1 MSKLKD
7 ILAQAAVD
15 SDRTFGLDETMQ
27 NHIGVVL
34 ENACSGRQKSVL
46 AVLLTLLHKK
56 NMDPNQDIRL
66 HKAGLKDGIKKGFSG
81 RGLDER
87 EVTPFLAE
95 ENFPNMKGG
104 TGWLTR
110 SLEQHSPYS
119 LNYGGKVKPA
129 KLKDSF
135 LKIVDQIENGADPLN
150 CMKFIL
156 GSLHDWRSENAKMQI
171 AKPLGK
177 GIAEIV
183 NLIEDHWDLGN
194 GGSAK
199 LPVLAVYAAYKCLT
213 SEVRRYRNCKL
224 LPLHSHTA
232 ADSRTGRV
240 GDIQIN
246 GENGFP
252 MEAVEIK
259 HSLPITARLVTESV
273 EKIISSGAK
282 TYYIL
287 STNESISCEEMKKIT
302 QRTLS
307 ARQQYGCQIIV
318 NGVATTLKY
327 YLRLLAD
334 TDQFVREYIE
344 LMEFDDEITYE
355 VTRSWNVLTKEN
367 LESRPPSRN

>member
-1 MSKLKD
+1 MSKLKEIMD
-7 ILAQAAVD
+7 QAVAET
-15 SDRTFGLDETMQ
+15 DRTFELDETMQ
-27 NHIGVVL
+27 DRLNDVL
-34 ENACSGRQKSVL
+34 KNACSGKQKAVL
-46 AVLLTLLHKK
+46 TVLLTLLYKK
-56 NMDPNQDIRL
+56 HMNPVQDIRL
-66 HKAGLKDGIKKGFSG
+66 HQASLRDGIKKGFSG

-95 ENFPNMKGG
+95 ENFPHMKGG
-104 TGWLTR
+104 SGWLTR
-110 SLEQHSPYS
+110 SLEQHAPYS
-119 LNYGGKVKPA
+119 LDYGGNIKPA
-129 KLKDSF
+129 KLKESF
-135 LKIVDQIENGADPLN
+135 LDIVDQIENGASPLN

-156 GSLHDWRSENAKMQI
+156 GRLHDWRSENAEMQM

-183 NLIEDHWDLGN
+183 NLIKDHWDLGN

-213 SEVRRYRNCKL
+213 SEVRRYKNCKL

-232 ADSRTGRV
+232 ADIRTGRV
-240 GDIQIN
+240 GDIQVN

-259 HSLPITARLVTESV
+259 HSLPITAKLVTESV
-273 EKIISSGAK
+273 EKITSSGAN

-302 QRTLS
+302 QNALS
-307 ARQQYGCQIIV
+307 AKQQYGCQIIV

-334 TDQFVREYIE
+334 TDQFVREYIK
-344 LMEFDDEITYE
+344 LMESDNEITYE
-355 VTRSWNVLTKEN
+355 VMRSWNDLVDR
-367 LESRPPSRN
+367 SS